1 MEIGID
7 VFLKKHTEK
16 YKGKKVGL
24 VTNLTGVNKQL
35 ESTVDVLFN
44 HPDIDLVALFGPE
57 HGIRGDAKEGEEV
70 GFATDELTN
79 LPVHS
84 LYGETRKP
92 TDDMLAGIDVMI
104 FDIQD
109 IGSRYYTYI
118 YTMANV
124 MEACGE
130 NDIELLVLDR
140 PNPISGMHREG
151 NLVEKEYKSFIGL
164 VPIPNRHGLTTGELA
179 LLYNKEFGYECEV
192 TVIPMEGWTRDM
204 YFDDTDLFW
213 IPPSPNTTSI
223 DMCILYAGTCLFEGT
238 NISEGRGTTQPFE
251 VAGAPFINGHEL
263 AQKFNARKLPGIIA
277 RPVSFNPT
285 YQKYEGE
292 MCYGVQ
298 LHITDR
304 ETIKPV
310 KSLVY
315 LISDIAQMYPEQF
328 AFREETPS
336 GKSFFDLLA
345 GNGTLRKDIL
355 EANLT
360 AYFETSASELEAF
373 EKMVAPYLLYDVQA

>member
-1 MEIGID
+1 
-7 VFLKKHTEK
+7 
-16 YKGKKVGL
+16 
-24 VTNLTGVNKQL
+24 
-35 ESTVDVLFN
+35 
-44 HPDIDLVALFGPE
+44 
-57 HGIRGDAKEGEEV
+57 
-70 GFATDELTN
+70 
-79 LPVHS
+79 
-84 LYGETRKP
+84 
-92 TDDMLAGIDVMI
+92 
-104 FDIQD
+104 
-109 IGSRYYTYI
+109 
-118 YTMANV
+118 
-124 MEACGE
+124 
-130 NDIELLVLDR
+130 
-140 PNPISGMHREG
+140 
-151 NLVEKEYKSFIGL
+151 
-164 VPIPNRHGLTTGELA
+164 
-179 LLYNKEFGYECEV
+179 
-192 TVIPMEGWTRDM
+192 
-204 YFDDTDLFW
+204 
-213 IPPSPNTTSI
+213 
-223 DMCILYAGTCLFEGT
+223 MCILYAGTCLFEGT

-263 AQKFNARKLPGIIA
+263 AQRFNARKLPGIIA

-355 EANLT
+355 EDNLT
-360 AYFETSASELEAF
+360 DYFETSASELEAF
-373 EKMVAPYLLYDVQA
+373 EKMVAPYLLYDLSV